1 MSELILGII
10 ILALIGFIAWR
21 EKHFV
26 SEKQQLMAFKLS
38 ETATEFKI
46 VTEAPKK
53 EEPTK
58 VSSDFI
64 EEQSLSD
71 DEFFE
76 AIKKSNGTDQA
87 Q

>member
-1 MSELILGII
+1 MTEAILGLIVF
-10 ILALIGFIAWR
+10 ALIGFIAWR

-46 VTEAPKK
+46 VTEQPKK
-53 EEPTK
+53 EEPAKIPT
-58 VSSDFI
+58 DYI
-64 EEQSLSD
+64 EEQALSD

-76 AIKKSNGTDQA
+76 AIKKSNE
-87 Q
+87 